1 MRTKILITLIG
12 LLSAASAWAGPQ
24 IQTWQAPSGAQ
35 VLFVE
40 NHDLP
45 MLDVAVNFAVG
56 SAHDSIEKSGLAALT
71 HGLLDHGSAG
81 LSEDAVA
88 KRLADVGAQLGGGFD
103 SDRAAISLRTL
114 SHPVEREQ
122 ALSILAQV
130 VQQPVFP
137 ETVVEREKARIV
149 AGLKEAETHPEHL
162 ADKAFRTAVFGAH
175 PYALSGSGEVA
186 TVSRLSRA
194 EIEAF
199 YRAHYVAQASVVTLM
214 GDVTRAEAEAIAQRL
229 TERLPKS
236 GSVFTV
242 PQVLPLAAAS
252 EQRITHPA
260 TQSHLLI
267 GAPGMS
273 RTDPDY
279 FALYVGNYVLGGGGF
294 VSRLME
300 EVREKRGLA
309 YDVHSYFMPMQQAG
323 AFQIGL
329 QTKGEQVDQALELVR
344 KVVADFIAKGPTE
357 KELVAAKQ
365 NIVGGF
371 PLRVDSN
378 RKILEYLSVIGFYHL
393 PLSYLDD
400 FTLRVE
406 QVTTAQIRAAF
417 ARHLDP
423 SKMATVIVGGGAGE
437 PK

>member
-1 MRTKILITLIG
+1 MRTKLLVMFAG
-12 LLSAASAWAGPQ
+12 LVVATSAWAGPQ
-24 IQTWQAPSGAQ
+24 IQSWQAPSGAR

-45 MLDVAVNFAVG
+45 MLDVAVSFAAG
-56 SAHDSIEKSGLAALT
+56 SAYDTAEKSGLAALT
-71 HGLLDHGSAG
+71 HGLLDHGSVD
-81 LSEDAVA
+81 LSEDEVA
-88 KRLADVGAQLGGGFD
+88 KQLADVGAQLGGGFD
-103 SDRAAISLRTL
+103 PDRAAITLRTL
-114 SHPVEREQ
+114 SHARERGL

-137 ETVVEREKARIV
+137 QAVIEREQARIV

-162 ADKAFRTAVFGAH
+162 ADKAFRAAVFGTH

-186 TVSRLSRA
+186 TVGKLSRA

-199 YRAHYVAQASVVTLM
+199 YSAHYLASGAVVALM
-214 GDVTRAEAEAIAQRL
+214 GDVTRAEAEAIAQQL
-229 TERLPKS
+229 TERLPRS
-236 GSVFTV
+236 GANFSLPRV
-242 PQVLPLAAAS
+242 PALAAAS
-252 EQRITHPA
+252 ERRIPHPA
-260 TQSHLLI
+260 KQSHVLI

-273 RTDPDY
+273 RSDPDY

-329 QTKGEQVDQALELVR
+329 QTKGEQAEQALQLVR
-344 KVVADFIAKGPTE
+344 KVLADFIAQGPTE
-357 KELVAAKQ
+357 RELLAAKQ

-378 RKILEYLSVIGFYHL
+378 RKILDYLSVIGFYHL
-393 PLSYLDD
+393 PLDYLDA
-400 FTLRVE
+400 FPSKVE
-406 QVTTAQIRAAF
+406 RVTTAQVRAAF

-423 SKMATVIVGGGAGE
+423 ARMATVLVGGGAGE

>member
-1 MRTKILITLIG
+1 MRTKFFFALLG
-12 LLSAASAWAGPQ
+12 LVVTSAWAGPQ

-45 MLDVAVNFAVG
+45 MLDVAVNFAAG
-56 SAHDSIEKSGLAALT
+56 SAHDTAEKSGLAALT

-81 LSEDAVA
+81 LSEDEVA

-103 SDRAAISLRTL
+103 PDRAAVILRTL
-114 SHPVEREQ
+114 SKVREREL

-137 ETVVEREKARIV
+137 EAVIEREKARIV

-162 ADKAFRTAVFGAH
+162 ADKAFRAAVFGAH
-175 PYALSGSGEVA
+175 PYALPGSGEVV
-186 TVSRLSRA
+186 TVSALNRA
-194 EIEAF
+194 QIEAF
-199 YRAHYVAQASVVTLM
+199 YRAHYVAQDAVVTLM

-229 TERLPKS
+229 TESLPKS
-236 GSVFTV
+236 GAEFGL
-242 PQVLPLAAAS
+242 PRVLPLTAAS
-252 EQRITHPA
+252 EQRIAHPA

-267 GAPGMS
+267 GAPGMA

-294 VSRLME
+294 VSRLMD

-329 QTKGEQVDQALELVR
+329 QTKGEQAEQALQLVR
-344 KVVADFIAKGPTE
+344 KVVGEFIAQGPTE

-365 NIVGGF
+365 NIIGGF

-378 RKILEYLSVIGFYHL
+378 RKILDYLSVIGFYHL
-393 PLSYLDD
+393 PLGYLDD
-400 FTLRVE
+400 FTGKVE